1 MLSKKWKPICIK
13 AFSKQIDHAF
23 TCIVAVIV
31 SVISENNCCMFV
43 NLGTSHLQSHVIGLL
58 SEAGIYVLLMVAVK
72 NTVTVDG
79 CASVNSNAALFRS
92 LLLSCQLLLAVKVS
106 TLS

>member
-23 TCIVAVIV
+23 IIAVIV
-31 SVISENNCCMFV
+31 SVISESNCCMFV
-43 NLGTSHLQSHVIGLL
+43 NLGTSYLQSHVIGLL

-79 CASVNSNAALFRS
+79 CVSVNSNAAMFQS
-92 LLLSCQLLLAVKVS
+92 LLLSCQLLLNVQVS

>member
-13 AFSKQIDHAF
+13 ASSKQIDHAF
-23 TCIVAVIV
+23 IIAVIV

>member
-23 TCIVAVIV
+23 TIAVIV

-79 CASVNSNAALFRS
+79 CASVNSNAAMFRS

>member
-13 AFSKQIDHAF
+13 ASSKQIDHAL
-23 TCIVAVIV
+23 IIAVIV

>member
-23 TCIVAVIV
+23 IIAVIV

-79 CASVNSNAALFRS
+79 CVSVNSNAAMFRS
-92 LLLSCQLLLAVKVS
+92 LLLSCQLLLNVQVS